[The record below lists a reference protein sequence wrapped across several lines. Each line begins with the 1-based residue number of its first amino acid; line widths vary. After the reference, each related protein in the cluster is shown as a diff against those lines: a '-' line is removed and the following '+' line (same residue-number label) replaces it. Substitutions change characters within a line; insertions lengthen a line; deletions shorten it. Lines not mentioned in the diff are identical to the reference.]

1 VLVLLV
7 LLLPTGIVGAITAL
21 AGKLRPREKSS

>member
-7 LLLPTGIVGAITAL
+7 LVLPTGIVGALSAL
-21 AGKLRPREKSS
+21 VNKVRPKEKIA